1 MEILTC
7 VYVCVCGCVFFPEM
21 TGYGNTFTWVYTRY
35 VPCFTMFERE
45 FVAAAKDSTAALRQC
60 ADQHLFCSNKRGIQ
74 TFLKSGF

>member
-1 MEILTC
+1 MYLGIH
-7 VYVCVCGCVFFPEM
+7 
-21 TGYGNTFTWVYTRY
+21 

-45 FVAAAKDSTAALRQC
+45 FGAAAKNPPAALRQS